1 MHPTIGNELAQAAMA
16 DLCQQAHLLWVIV
29 NGFSLEETRTGDPER
44 PGPDL
49 SSEVTR
55 YFASLPGD
63 RFPARRTGWSRTR
76 CAGPRTDD
84 PAWYTGWSRR

>member
-44 PGPDL
+44 PGPARAG
-49 SSEVTR
+49 VTGVKR
-55 YFASLPGD
+55 SPD
-63 RFPARRTGWSRTR
+63 
-76 CAGPRTDD
+76 
-84 PAWYTGWSRR
+84 